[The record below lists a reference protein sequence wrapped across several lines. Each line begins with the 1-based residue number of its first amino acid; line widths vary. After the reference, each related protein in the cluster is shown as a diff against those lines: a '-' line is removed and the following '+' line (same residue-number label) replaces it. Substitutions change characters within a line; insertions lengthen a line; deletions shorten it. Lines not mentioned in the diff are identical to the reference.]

1 MFEDVQQLKRKRSPS
16 SPREIRNERIFTFV
30 RLERV
35 ACDPYADAGHRRG
48 RSAVAL
54 AEDLCVRPVSARAT
68 LHARARTE
76 MAREARAQRWV
87 VARAALA
94 ARQNAALF
102 ARRAISLDL
111 ERLRW
116 LGHRWVAGHF
126 AVFGPRLTVS
136 RSRTATGS
144 GLTFD

>member
-1 MFEDVQQLKRKRSPS
+1 MT
-16 SPREIRNERIFTFV
+16 REVRNERIFRFIHP
-30 RLERV
+30 ESV
-35 ACDPYADAGHRRG
+35 ACAPYADARRRHG

-54 AEDLCVRPVSARAT
+54 VAGLCVRPVSARAT
-68 LHARARTE
+68 LHARARTK

-87 VARAALA
+87 VAHAALA
-94 ARQNAALF
+94 AGQNAALF

-111 ERLRW
+111 ERRRW
-116 LGHRWVAGHF
+116 LRHRWVAGHF

-136 RSRTATGS
+136 RSRTATGG

>member
-1 MFEDVQQLKRKRSPS
+1 S
-16 SPREIRNERIFTFV
+16 NERAFRFV
-30 RLERV
+30 RLESV
-35 ACDPYADAGHRRG
+35 ACDPYVGTGRRRG
-48 RSAVAL
+48 CSAVAL
-54 AEDLCVRPVSARAT
+54 GEGLCVRPVPARGT
-68 LHARARTE
+68 LHTWARTKK
-76 MAREARAQRWV
+76 AREARAQRWV
-87 VARAALA
+87 VAHAALA
-94 ARQNAALF
+94 PPPNAALF

-144 GLTFD
+144 GLIRLGALSVTREGRFFCRN